1 MANMT
6 PQRASFADDSG
17 SALLE
22 FALSVWMM
30 LWVTFLIF
38 EFCMLVYTYS
48 VLANAAREGVRYA
61 VVHGTTNTSCSGPSN
76 GCGDASGGNVIA
88 VVRGYAALSFHDLRA
103 MTVSPSWPDGKSTP
117 GSRIVVTVSYPYISY
132 LQLPGFVSPNM
143 TINAESRIVF

>member
-1 MANMT
+1 MTKIPPVRANL
-6 PQRASFADDSG
+6 ADDSG

-22 FALSVWMM
+22 FVLSVWMM

-61 VVHGTTNTSCSGPSN
+61 VVHGTTNTLCSGPSS
-76 GCGDASGGNVIA
+76 GCGDSSGGNVVA
-88 VVRGYAALSFHDLRA
+88 VVRSYAALSFHDLRA
-103 MTVSPSWPDGKSTP
+103 MTVSPAWPDGKSTP
-117 GSRIVVTVSYPYISY
+117 GSRVVVTITYPYISY

-143 TINAESRIVF
+143 TLSAESRIVF

>member
-1 MANMT
+1 MTKMAT
-6 PQRASFADDSG
+6 VRANLAGDCG

-22 FALSVWMM
+22 FVLSVWMM

-61 VVHGTTNTSCSGPSN
+61 VVHGTTNTSCSGPSS
-76 GCGDASGGNVIA
+76 GCGDSSGGNVVA

-103 MTVSPSWPDGKSTP
+103 MTVSPAWPDGKSTP
-117 GSRIVVTVSYPYISY
+117 GSRVVVTITYPYISY

-143 TINAESRIVF
+143 TLNAESRIVF

>member
-1 MANMT
+1 MT
-6 PQRASFADDSG
+6 KSAPLRASFADDCG

-22 FALSVWMM
+22 FALSVWTM
-30 LWVTFLIF
+30 LLVTFLIF

-61 VVHGTTNTSCSGPSN
+61 VVHGTTNTSCSGPNN

-103 MTVSPSWPDGKSTP
+103 MTVSASWPDGKSTP
-117 GSRIVVTVSYPYISY
+117 GSRVIVTVTYPYISY